1 MGEGSGVAGAIGG
14 DWCSLAD
21 WADVYALREGA
32 LSWAHTEGTDTMV
45 RNQMHRAMLTVVVGL
60 AMAVA
65 AQAQPGRGPGGPGGP
80 FGGGGGPPVT
90 TAQLERYAKVL
101 GLTADQR
108 EAAKALVEGA
118 EKQSREAGEKM
129 REEFRKAREA
139 EENGGGGG
147 GPPEGMR
154 ERMDKMRTE
163 RENLEKATLSDIKS
177 ILTPE
182 QEKLWPSVERMR
194 RREAVGRQGMISGE
208 RVDLLEIAE
217 RQEWA
222 AEVKAKAKPVLEAY
236 EMDLDRALVQR
247 EEVYRDG
254 MGAVRE
260 KMRDGDEAGAQAIM
274 DRGRQ
279 ASQRVRDVN
288 KKYARELEE
297 ILPDA
302 GKQALR
308 GAVLRASFPR
318 IYNPR
323 LAERQLEAAGKLK
336 GLDTAQAEQIKALS
350 EKSGR
355 DYKALRDKLVAATE
369 DAENNL
375 KVGDMR
381 QRFRGGGGD
390 EEGVM
395 GDLNRE
401 RRQLDRGVEA
411 KLKEILKPEQM
422 KELPSEQDEEDGPGG
437 GRGGDRRRQR
447 NERT

>member
-1 MGEGSGVAGAIGG
+1 
-14 DWCSLAD
+14 
-21 WADVYALREGA
+21 
-32 LSWAHTEGTDTMV
+32 MV
-45 RNQMHRAMLTVVVGL
+45 LNRLHRAMLTAVVGL

-65 AQAQPGRGPGGPGGP
+65 GQAQPGRGPGGPGGP
-80 FGGGGGPPVT
+80 FGGGGPPVT
-90 TAQLERYAKVL
+90 SAQLERYAKVL
-101 GLTADQR
+101 GLTPDQK

-118 EKQSREAGEKM
+118 DKQSREANEKM

-139 EENGGGGG
+139 EGDGGGGG

-154 ERMDKMRTE
+154 ERMDKMRAE
-163 RENLEKATLSDIKS
+163 RENLEKATLADIRS

-182 QEKLWPSVERMR
+182 QEKLWPGVERMR
-194 RREAVGRQGMISGE
+194 RRETVSRQGMISGE

-254 MGAVRE
+254 MGEVRE
-260 KMRDGDEAGAQAIM
+260 KMREGDEAGAQAIM

-297 ILPDA
+297 LLPDA
-302 GKQALR
+302 GKEAMR
-308 GAVLRASFPR
+308 SAVMRASYPR
-318 IYNPR
+318 IYNSR
-323 LAERQLEAAGKLK
+323 LAERQLEAAEKLK
-336 GLDTAQAEQIKALS
+336 GLDTTQVEQIKTLS

-355 DYKALRDKLVAATE
+355 EYKALRDKLVAATE
-369 DAENNL
+369 EAENNF

-390 EEGVM
+390 EDGVM

-401 RRQLDRGVEA
+401 RRQMERGIEA
-411 KLKEILKPEQM
+411 KLKEILRPEQM
-422 KELPSEQDEEDGPGG
+422 KELPSDQDDEDGPGG
-437 GRGGDRRRQR
+437 GRGGGDRRRQR